1 MVTLQRPAVRASV
14 VAIMLGLAVLL
25 ALAGPGRADSVDDRA
40 TVEWMRRHAAP
51 FDTCAFRADHG
62 DLASLPALIG
72 DARIVGLGEGTHGTR
87 EFFQMK
93 HRIVEYL
100 VTEMGFRYFAIEANM
115 PEAYRLNDY
124 VLHGVGDPRALI
136 RGMHYFT
143 WRTQEVLALVEW
155 MRHTNASGHRHIEFL
170 GFDMGFPDTSLAIV
184 RRFCIQADPSWTD
197 TVSTLARGMAADAG
211 MRSSIGSRTLN
222 AMAARRLYAHLRAA
236 RERLARATNPKDAD
250 WAIQNARIAE
260 QCARNRLDF
269 FVRDSAM
276 ANNVEWILG
285 HAPPGA
291 KVILWAHNS
300 HVSRTPG
307 YMGDFLARR
316 FGSAYRPIGFATGS
330 GTYRAVFHR
339 KMTQDLPLQAP
350 PGGSL
355 ESLCRAVGPARFVL
369 DLRGGTLVPIVKRT
383 LGRGILMRHIGALAM
398 DEQFQPI
405 ALLSAFDGLIWI
417 EHTSSALEMSNGP
430 SPK

>member
-1 MVTLQRPAVRASV
+1 
-14 VAIMLGLAVLL
+14 MLGSAVILAP
-25 ALAGPGRADSVDDRA
+25 AGRADSLDDRA

-51 FDTCAFRADHG
+51 FETCAFRADHS
-62 DLASLPALIG
+62 DLVSLPALIG

-93 HRIVEYL
+93 HRITEYL

-136 RGMHYFT
+136 RGMHFWT
-143 WRTQEVLALVEW
+143 WRTQEVLEMVEW
-155 MRHTNASGHRHIEFL
+155 MRHANASGHHIEFL
-170 GFDMGFPDTSLAIV
+170 GFDMGYPDTSLAIV

-197 TVSTLARGMAADAG
+197 TVSTLARGMAADTAL
-211 MRSSIGSRTLN
+211 RWSIVSRAQN
-222 AMAARRLYAHLRAA
+222 AMAAKRLYAHLRAA

-269 FVRDSAM
+269 HVRDSAM

-300 HVSRTPG
+300 HISRAPE

-339 KMTQDLPLQAP
+339 KVTQDLPLQSP
-350 PGGSL
+350 PAGSL

-369 DLRGGTLVPIVKRT
+369 DLRGGTSVPIVKRT
-383 LGRGILMRHIGALAM
+383 LGRGIPMRGIGALAM
-398 DEQFQPI
+398 DEQFRQI
-405 ALLSAFDGLIWI
+405 APLLAFDGLIWI

-430 SPK
+430 SPR